1 MAILDIIL
9 LLCFVPAI
17 VSGISKGFVKQVVD
31 LVAILIAAW
40 AAFHFSKPLAAWL
53 GTHITLDPTVLNV
66 ISFVLIAIVAALLLN
81 LIASLITKAMQALSL
96 GFLNRLL
103 GLVFAVLKVGL
114 ILGLLIM
121 LFETLNSSLHLVKP
135 EVTENAVVYTT
146 LRDIANQI
154 FPILKTF
161 VTGGTD
167 AALFASGLLSTGVDI
182 PVFTYSRRKNRFFDI
197 RNAPFA
203 SDVPCSVSFSVEDCF
218 LMAGGSVRDGRVDNS
233 ILSDYLP
240 DVEPFFRLYMDHRRN
255 WTQIVTF
262 MQRISPASFDGT
274 YSLDVTG
281 GYTVKGEHGSRIGA
295 PEEALRGM
303 ERIGFIQGLE
313 IRPGESVSFRFRD
326 DQTRA
331 WLRDVG
337 SVLELYVY
345 KACLDAKLFD
355 DVRTS
360 TVVDWEGNDREHPV
374 TNELDVMCTRGVTPF
389 FISCKTCDV
398 KTEALNELAI
408 LRDRFGGQI
417 ARAAIVTAEYGSSA
431 MRSRATELGIQ
442 VIDLRDLASGRI
454 GKRLFSLVASPSSS
468 YLV

>member
-121 LFETLNSSLHLVKP
+121 LFETLNSPLHLVKP

-161 VTGGTD
+161 VTGGTE
-167 AALFASGLLSTGVDI
+167 AA
-182 PVFTYSRRKNRFFDI
+182 P
-197 RNAPFA
+197 NA
-203 SDVPCSVSFSVEDCF
+203 
-218 LMAGGSVRDGRVDNS
+218 
-233 ILSDYLP
+233 
-240 DVEPFFRLYMDHRRN
+240 
-255 WTQIVTF
+255 
-262 MQRISPASFDGT
+262 
-274 YSLDVTG
+274 
-281 GYTVKGEHGSRIGA
+281 
-295 PEEALRGM
+295 
-303 ERIGFIQGLE
+303 
-313 IRPGESVSFRFRD
+313 
-326 DQTRA
+326 
-331 WLRDVG
+331 
-337 SVLELYVY
+337 
-345 KACLDAKLFD
+345 
-355 DVRTS
+355 
-360 TVVDWEGNDREHPV
+360 
-374 TNELDVMCTRGVTPF
+374 
-389 FISCKTCDV
+389 
-398 KTEALNELAI
+398 
-408 LRDRFGGQI
+408 
-417 ARAAIVTAEYGSSA
+417 
-431 MRSRATELGIQ
+431 
-442 VIDLRDLASGRI
+442 
-454 GKRLFSLVASPSSS
+454 
-468 YLV
+468 